1 MKVSIGIGG
10 AASGRKRDFDEQ
22 VDYVVEAEKLGVDA
36 VWSAEAWGQD
46 AISPL
51 AYLAARTSRIRL
63 GTGIMQISA
72 RVPAMIAMTA
82 LTMASISNDRFI
94 LGLGA
99 SGPQVVEGLQG
110 RPFKAPLTRM
120 KETVEIIKLAFA
132 GEKIEY
138 HGKYHELPLPGG
150 QGKALRLSQPGN
162 ANIPIYLATLGPHA
176 LEYTG
181 AAADGWL
188 GTSFTPEHAAAHLD
202 YLRRGAE
209 GAGRSLADIDI
220 QVGGTVAFGDDLDAL
235 VEPLKPAMAFTL
247 GAMGSATTNFYNDA
261 FKRGGWEAAAREVQR
276 LWIAG
281 RASRSHCQGA
291 AGNGDPGESAGR
303 HRDGAQPHPGLQ
315 GCRSHDATRRSPRAR
330 PRRETRDARACDGL
344 GARLAGVGFNHRPI
358 GMLLQDRITP
368 IWKRIGGGC
377 HLNRKVEDLIQ
388 AAGFRLERLSSGY
401 QKFAPRPF
409 SFFYEGIAR
418 PV

>member
-22 VDYVVEAEKLGVDA
+22 VDYVVEAERLGVDQ

-51 AYLAARTSRIRL
+51 AYIAARTSRIRL

-72 RVPAMIAMTA
+72 RVPAMTAMTA

-162 ANIPIYLATLGPHA
+162 VNIPIYLATLGPRA

-188 GTSFTPEHAAAHLD
+188 GTSFTPEHAGAHLD

-209 GAGRSLADIDI
+209 GTGRSLDDVDI

-247 GAMGSATTNFYNDA
+247 GAMGSARTNFYNDA
-261 FKRGGWEAAAREVQR
+261 FKRGGWEAAALEVQR

-281 RASRSHCQGA
+281 RRPEAIAKVPPEMVIQA
-291 AGNGDPGESAGR
+291 NLLGDTEMVR
-303 HRDGAQPHPGLQ
+303 NRI
-315 GCRSHDATRRSPRAR
+315 RAY
-330 PRRETRDARACDGL
+330 RDAGVTTLRVMPQGRDLDEKLSTL
-344 GARLAGVGFNHRPI
+344 GRV
-358 GMLLQDRITP
+358 M
-368 IWKRIGGGC
+368 
-377 HLNRKVEDLIQ
+377 DLV
-388 AAGFRLERLSSGY
+388 RS
-401 QKFAPRPF
+401 
-409 SFFYEGIAR
+409 
-418 PV
+418 

>member
-22 VDYVVEAEKLGVDA
+22 VDYVVEAEKLGVHA
-36 VWSAEAWGQD
+36 VWTAEAWGQD

-51 AYLAARTSRIRL
+51 AYIAARTSRIRL

-72 RVPAMIAMTA
+72 RVPVMTAMTA
-82 LTMASISNDRFI
+82 LTMAAISNDRFI
-94 LGLGA
+94 LGLGT
-99 SGPQVVEGLQG
+99 SGPQVVEGLHG
-110 RPFKAPLTRM
+110 RPFKVPLTRM

-150 QGKALRLSQPGN
+150 QGKALKLSQPGN
-162 ANIPIYLATLGPHA
+162 PNIPIYLATLGPKA

-209 GAGRSLADIDI
+209 GAGRSLVDIDI

-235 VEPLKPAMAFTL
+235 VEPLKPAMALHSVRWVRRRRISTTMHSN
-247 GAMGSATTNFYNDA
+247 GA
-261 FKRGGWEAAAREVQR
+261 GG
-276 LWIAG
+276 
-281 RASRSHCQGA
+281 
-291 AGNGDPGESAGR
+291 
-303 HRDGAQPHPGLQ
+303 
-315 GCRSHDATRRSPRAR
+315 RRRRAR
-330 PRRETRDARACDGL
+330 CSVSGLPGDVPKRLPRCR
-344 GARLAGVGFNHRPI
+344 
-358 GMLLQDRITP
+358 
-368 IWKRIGGGC
+368 
-377 HLNRKVEDLIQ
+377 RKW
-388 AAGFRLERLSSGY
+388 
-401 QKFAPRPF
+401 
-409 SFFYEGIAR
+409 
-418 PV
+418 

>member
-22 VDYVVEAEKLGVDA
+22 VDYVVEAEKLGVDE

-110 RPFKAPLTRM
+110 RPFKGPLTRM

-162 ANIPIYLATLGPHA
+162 ANIPIYLATLGPRA

-220 QVGGTVAFGDDLDAL
+220 QVGGTVAFGDDIEAL
-235 VEPLKPAMAFTL
+235 VEPLKPAMAFTV

-281 RASRSHCQGA
+281 RRPEAIAKVPPEMVIQA
-291 AGNGDPGESAGR
+291 NLLGDTEMVR
-303 HRDGAQPHPGLQ
+303 NRI
-315 GCRSHDATRRSPRAR
+315 RTF
-330 PRRETRDARACDGL
+330 RE
-344 GARLAGVGFNHRPI
+344 AGVTTLRVNPQGR
-358 GMLLQDRITP
+358 
-368 IWKRIGGGC
+368 
-377 HLNRKVEDLIQ
+377 DL
-388 AAGFRLERLSSGY
+388 AEKLATLGRVMDLVRD
-401 QKFAPRPF
+401 
-409 SFFYEGIAR
+409 
-418 PV
+418 

>member
-22 VDYVVEAEKLGVDA
+22 VDYVVEAEKLGVDS

-138 HGKYHELPLPGG
+138 HGKYHELPLPDG
-150 QGKALRLSQPGN
+150 QGKALRLSQPAN
-162 ANIPIYLATLGPHA
+162 ANIPIYLATLGPRA

-261 FKRGGWEAAAREVQR
+261 FKRGGWESAAREVQR

-281 RASRSHCQGA
+281 KRPEAIAKVPPEMVIQANLLGDTEMVRNRIRAFS
-291 AGNGDPGESAGR
+291 N
-303 HRDGAQPHPGLQ
+303 
-315 GCRSHDATRRSPRAR
+315 
-330 PRRETRDARACDGL
+330 
-344 GARLAGVGFNHRPI
+344 AGVTTLRVSPQGR
-358 GMLLQDRITP
+358 
-368 IWKRIGGGC
+368 
-377 HLNRKVEDLIQ
+377 DL
-388 AAGFRLERLSSGY
+388 AEKLATLGRVMDLVRD
-401 QKFAPRPF
+401 
-409 SFFYEGIAR
+409 
-418 PV
+418 